1 MSTIRRQS
9 IISSGIVYFGFA
21 LGFINTYL
29 FTRQGG
35 FSDSQYGLL
44 GTFNA
49 ISSVMLSFAGLGMQA
64 YIYKF
69 FPYYSHNLPADRN
82 DMISWAL
89 ITSMIGFA
97 LVTIGGYVFRSLV
110 IRKYG
115 ANSPDLVKY
124 YYWIFPFGFGLT
136 MYSLLEAYAWQLK
149 KSVLTNFLREV
160 QFRVFT
166 FVLICFSM
174 LGLIRSFDL
183 FIRIYSF
190 AYILLAVILF
200 CWLLFSRSIHLTL
213 TPSRVTKKFLK
224 KIFTLA
230 AFVWSGNL
238 ISNIANVFDVLVIA
252 AVMPRGL
259 AYAGVFTLA
268 QYIGSLIQAPQ
279 RSIVSASMGPLSQA
293 WKDKDLQ
300 KINRIYHRSSI
311 NQLAFAAG
319 MFVLIWINF
328 RDGVITFH
336 LKEEYLEAQHV
347 FLFLGILRVI
357 DMGTGL
363 NSQIIA
369 TSTFWRFE
377 FFTGLILLAFSLP
390 LNYVLTKQ
398 LGVVGPAIATLIALM
413 IYNSIRY
420 IFLWRKFG
428 MQPFTRQSIYTLLL
442 ALTGYFVCYFL
453 FSGLHGFIWI
463 ALRSLLFLVI
473 YLGGIV
479 YLNISPDF
487 FPVIATI
494 RKRLGLKHDK

>member
-9 IISSGIVYFGFA
+9 IISSGIVYFGFG

-29 FTRQGG
+29 FTREGG
-35 FSDSQYGLL
+35 FSESQYGLL
-44 GTFNA
+44 GTFTA

-69 FPYYSHNLPADRN
+69 FPYYNDNLPPTKN
-82 DMISWAL
+82 DMITWAL
-89 ITSMIGFA
+89 LTSIIGFL
-97 LVTIGGYVFRSLV
+97 LVTIGGYAFRNLV

-115 ANSPDLVKY
+115 AHSPDLVKY

-149 KSVLTNFLREV
+149 KSILTNYLREV
-160 QFRVFT
+160 QFRIFT
-166 FVLICFSM
+166 FLLICFST
-174 LGLIRSFDL
+174 LGILKSFDL
-183 FIRIYSF
+183 FIKIYSF
-190 AYILLAVILF
+190 AYILLALILF
-200 CWLLFSRSIHLTL
+200 CWLLFSRSIQLTL
-213 TPSRVTKKFLK
+213 VPSRVTKKFIR

-252 AVMPRGL
+252 AVMPSGL
-259 AYAGVFTLA
+259 AYAGIFTLA

-279 RSIVSASMGPLSQA
+279 RSIISASMAPLSQA
-293 WKDKDLQ
+293 WKDKDME

-328 RDGVITFH
+328 KDGVITFD
-336 LKEEYLEAQHV
+336 LKKEYLEGQYV

-390 LNYVLTKQ
+390 LNYILTKQ
-398 LGVVGPAIATLIALM
+398 LGVVGPAIATLTALV
-413 IYNSIRY
+413 IYNSIRF
-420 IFLWRKFG
+420 IFLWKKFN
-428 MQPFTRQSIYTLLL
+428 MQPFTIRTLYAILL
-442 ALTGYFVCYFL
+442 AGAGFLVCHFL
-453 FSGLHGFIWI
+453 YSEKEGFLWI
-463 ALRSLLFLVI
+463 ALRSLTFLVI
-473 YLGGIV
+473 YLAGIA
-479 YLNISPDF
+479 YLNISPDLL
-487 FPVIATI
+487 PVLATI
-494 RKRLGLKHDK
+494 KKRLGFKNS